1 MKLFFCIKVI
11 KLNKMSIFYSLI
23 AKNYD
28 LILTECTD
36 YTGNF
41 QQITR
46 LLLYKIKINLSKY
59 NNNNN
64 NNNNHNMFRIQ
75 YDNYIYNYLIK
86 DNLLFLCMTF
96 NDHINYNNSP
106 INNYSINDNNQNIIY
121 AFLFDVKKFFA
132 TEYTQQ
138 EIEKIKSYELQDFEK
153 TLNVLMNYYNS
164 KPKFTKSGLPINNL
178 MPEDEQIIVD
188 NINKYFDSDEI
199 LNITV
204 VQNETYNSLT
214 ITKKNIVLSGYIRRK
229 EKIEQFKTLSKILG
243 FICGFIFILYLM
255 IHFFGNKENSTMKS
269 E

>member
-1 MKLFFCIKVI
+1 
-11 KLNKMSIFYSLI
+11 
-23 AKNYD
+23 
-28 LILTECTD
+28 
-36 YTGNF
+36 
-41 QQITR
+41 
-46 LLLYKIKINLSKY
+46 
-59 NNNNN
+59 
-64 NNNNHNMFRIQ
+64 
-75 YDNYIYNYLIK
+75 
-86 DNLLFLCMTF
+86 
-96 NDHINYNNSP
+96 
-106 INNYSINDNNQNIIY
+106 
-121 AFLFDVKKFFA
+121 
-132 TEYTQQ
+132 
-138 EIEKIKSYELQDFEK
+138 
-153 TLNVLMNYYNS
+153 MNYYNS

>member
-1 MKLFFCIKVI
+1 
-11 KLNKMSIFYSLI
+11 MSIFYALI

-28 LILTECTD
+28 LILSEYTD

-46 LLLYKIKINLSKY
+46 MLLYKIKINITKY

-64 NNNNHNMFRIQ
+64 HSMFRIQ

-96 NDHINYNNSP
+96 NDHINYNNSQM
-106 INNYSINDNNQNIIY
+106 NKFSINDNNQNIIY
-121 AFLFDVKKFFA
+121 AFLFDVKKFFG
-132 TEYTQQ
+132 TEYTEQ
-138 EIEKIKSYELQDFEK
+138 EIEKLKSYELQEFDK
-153 TLNVLMNYYNS
+153 TLNLLMNYYNS
-164 KPKFTKSGLPINNL
+164 NPSFTKSGLPIQNIN
-178 MPEDEQIIVD
+178 EEEKIIVE

-199 LNITV
+199 LNIIV
-204 VQNETYNSLT
+204 VQNEAYNSLT

-229 EKIEQFKTLSKILG
+229 EKIEQIKTFAKILS

-255 IHFFGNKENSTMKS
+255 VHFFGNKENSTMNQNTK
-269 E
+269 